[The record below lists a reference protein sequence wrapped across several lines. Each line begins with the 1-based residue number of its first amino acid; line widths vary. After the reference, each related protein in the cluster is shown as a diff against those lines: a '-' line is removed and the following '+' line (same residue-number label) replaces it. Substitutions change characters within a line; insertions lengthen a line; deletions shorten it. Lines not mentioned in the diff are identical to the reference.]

1 MGKKRKRKKR
11 GEERIKVDE
20 PLLVA
25 QPGSVTI
32 RRGI

>member
-11 GEERIKVDE
+11 GEERIKVE